1 MAEDLSRLKI
11 DKSAQALRPARRRA
25 FLLPV
30 LILLVAVILAALYVL
45 GVLKPASAVQ
55 TATVSFV
62 YPSQNF
68 TVLNASGYIVAQRKA
83 AVASKA
89 TGRLTSLWVEEG
101 SRVTRGRVIAQLES
115 DDAEASRDQAAAN
128 LSVSRA
134 SLNQAKTVLEDAARD
149 YDRNRRLLEKGIVAR
164 NAFDLAETRY
174 RSAQAAVT
182 GAEAAIRAAAAGLQ
196 GANVAL
202 EYTRI
207 RAPFDAV
214 VLTKNA
220 DIGDIVTPLGAAA
233 NAKAAVVTIADLG
246 SLVVEVDVSEANI
259 GRVTVGQPCEI
270 QLDAI
275 PDERFPGRVHMIVPT
290 VDRSKAAVMVTVRFL
305 NTDPRRLP
313 DMSAKV
319 AFLTRPVGPDEGKPR
334 LGVPRA
340 AVVKRGG
347 RQVVYVV
354 QGGRVRETDI
364 RTGRGLGEMIEVA
377 GGPKAGEKVVVNPPA
392 ALGDGGRI
400 EVAEP

>member
-11 DKSAQALRPARRRA
+11 DKSAQARRPSRRRA
-25 FLLPV
+25 FLLPA
-30 LILLVAVILAALYVL
+30 LILLAAVSLAALYLL
-45 GVLKPASAVQ
+45 GVLKPAASVQ
-55 TATVSFV
+55 TATASFV

-101 SRVTRGRVIAQLES
+101 SRVARGQIIAQLEN
-115 DDAEASRDQAAAN
+115 DDAEASRAQAAAN

-134 SLNQAKTVLEDAARD
+134 SLNQAKTALEDAARD
-149 YDRNRRLLEKGIVAR
+149 YDRNRRLLEKNIVAR
-164 NAFDLAETRY
+164 SAFDLAETRY
-174 RSAQAAVT
+174 RSAQAAVA
-182 GAEAAIRAAAAGLQ
+182 GAEAAIRAAEAGLQ
-196 GANVAL
+196 GASVAL

-270 QLDAI
+270 QLDAM

-290 VDRSKAAVMVTVRFL
+290 VDRSKAAVMVKVRFL
-305 NTDPRRLP
+305 NADLRRLP

-319 AFLTRPVGPDEGKPR
+319 AFLSRPVGPDEGKPL

-347 RQVVYVV
+347 RPVVYVV
-354 QGGRVRETDI
+354 RGDRVRETDI
-364 RTGRGLGEMIEVA
+364 RTGRGLGEMIEVT
-377 GGPKAGEKVVVNPPA
+377 GGLKGGDKVVVNPPA